1 MMKAMSPEERFERID
16 RRLEWMSGVLAELV
30 ASSQRH
36 DAQIAHNAQ
45 QISQLA
51 GVVRDLAHVTAEQGN
66 RIEAGFKRLEERQQ
80 QTDEQMKRTDERLRR
95 TDERLNALIA
105 MDERRRSNEQN

>member
-1 MMKAMSPEERFERID
+1 MKTMNPEERFERID
-16 RRLEWMSGVLAELV
+16 RRLECMSGVLAELV

-36 DAQIAHNAQ
+36 DAEIAQTAQVTAQNAQ

-51 GVVRDLAHVTAEQGN
+51 GVIRDLAHVTAKQGN
-66 RIEAGFKRLEERQQ
+66 RIEAGFKRMEERQQ
-80 QTDEQMKRTDERLRR
+80 QTDEQMKR

-105 MDERRRSNEQN
+105 MDERRRSNSQN

>member
-1 MMKAMSPEERFERID
+1 MKTMSPEERFERID

-51 GVVRDLAHVTAEQGN
+51 GVVRDLAHVTAEQGK
-66 RIEAGFKRLEERQQ
+66 RMEEAFKR
-80 QTDEQMKRTDERLRR
+80 
-95 TDERLNALIA
+95 
-105 MDERRRSNEQN
+105 MDERRRANRRN

>member
-1 MMKAMSPEERFERID
+1 MKTMSPEERFERID

-36 DAQIAHNAQ
+36 DAQITQTAQATAQNVQLIAQNAQ

-51 GVVRDLAHVTAEQGN
+51 GDVRDLAHVTAEQGK
-66 RIEAGFKRLEERQQ
+66 RMEEAFKR
-80 QTDEQMKRTDERLRR
+80 
-95 TDERLNALIA
+95 
-105 MDERRRSNEQN
+105 MDERRRSNRRNCPPPCN